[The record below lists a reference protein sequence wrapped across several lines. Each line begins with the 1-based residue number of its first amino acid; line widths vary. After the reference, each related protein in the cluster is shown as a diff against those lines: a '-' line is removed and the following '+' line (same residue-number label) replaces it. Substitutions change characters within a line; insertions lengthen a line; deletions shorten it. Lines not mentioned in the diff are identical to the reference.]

1 MRTEQE
7 TDQSW
12 LRINPNGFLPFQVQG
27 PFTLRKKDPKEI
39 FLCAMRDWYSLS
51 SKLKAVKFFSSL
63 PMSSLKISNDVKD
76 LITSTLE
83 IFNFFSL
90 NSGLKIK

>member
-1 MRTEQE
+1 
-7 TDQSW
+7 
-12 LRINPNGFLPFQVQG
+12 
-27 PFTLRKKDPKEI
+27 
-39 FLCAMRDWYSLS
+39 
-51 SKLKAVKFFSSL
+51 
-63 PMSSLKISNDVKD
+63 MSSLKISNDVKD